1 MNTKTLKRIPT
12 LAAVVLVVLVVAACA
27 VRLRSD
33 EGQTNTPASVDVT
46 SDPLA
51 TKLAECRSVTYEQK
65 DALSECRKAWT
76 EKRRQFLGQKAPA
89 PSESGAPQ
97 AGSSLF
103 VAPKDESR
111 LPAGYPPIQQTGRE

>member
-1 MNTKTLKRIPT
+1 MNMQRFDRLPT
-12 LAAVVLVVLVVAACA
+12 FAAVVLVFLVVAACA
-27 VRLRSD
+27 IRLGD
-33 EGQTNTPASVDVT
+33 DAAQTNTTASADVT

-65 DALSECRKAWT
+65 DALSECRKAWA
-76 EKRRQFLGQKAPA
+76 EKRRQFLRQKAPS
-89 PSESGAPQ
+89 PFDSGAPQ

-111 LPAGYPPIQQTGRE
+111 LPSGYPPIQRTGKE